1 MQAFS
6 LQRRIAQNS
15 RVKTYPLF
23 RGLGFWHSAG
33 GLFLRGTNRKKDG
46 KDHRYFSVVEN
57 QRISATKTVQRTVL
71 YLGEINDQQEAS
83 WRKTLAVFDEDK
95 QSYTNLNLFPDDRPI
110 PEDAI
115 DSIQVRLS
123 GLELRRPRPFGN
135 CWLASELWDQL
146 GLTEFWR
153 SRLGEG
159 RESVSWEKVLRLLV
173 INRLLEPGSE
183 FRVHRHWF
191 VESAMDALL
200 EESFAVAEK
209 DRLYRCLDRIGEHKQ
224 ELFVWLRQKWA
235 ELFHADFDVLLYDLT
250 STYFE
255 GEMEE
260 NPKAKRGYSRDS
272 RPDCLQVVI
281 ALVVTPDGFPLAYE
295 VMDGNTSEQKTLPL
309 FLDRIEK
316 TYGKARRVW
325 VMDRGIPTEAM
336 LGEMRRPDRQ
346 ISYLVGTP
354 RGRLNK
360 HEKQWLDLPW
370 QKVRDSIEVKLYEH
384 EGELYV
390 LARSDGRQ
398 AKEIAMRRKRLARL
412 LRKLRAM
419 RRSLPSRD
427 PLLLRIGA
435 AKKEAGRAFGFVK
448 LRMPLA
454 NEPVTRQSFSFR
466 VDREKLRKAQQR
478 DGHYLLRSNL
488 TAEDPAVLWTRY
500 VQLTQI
506 EAVFRSLKT
515 DLGIRPIY
523 HRLERRVDAH
533 ILVAFLAYCLQ
544 VTLKNRVQIH
554 APGLT
559 PTAVLEKLAT
569 IQMIDVWIP
578 TRDGRWLILPR
589 YTQPAKDLKI
599 LLDQIQLG
607 LPSQPPPRITAAAL
621 SQSKEAPNVQPRL
634 W

>member
-1 MQAFS
+1 M
-6 LQRRIAQNS
+6 
-15 RVKTYPLF
+15 
-23 RGLGFWHSAG
+23 
-33 GLFLRGTNRKKDG
+33 FLRSTNRKKDG
-46 KDHRYFSVVEN
+46 KDHRYFSIVEN
-57 QRISATKTVQRTVL
+57 QRISADKTVQRTVL
-71 YLGEINDQQEAS
+71 YLGEINDQQQAS
-83 WRKTLAVFDEDK
+83 WRKTLAVFDEEK
-95 QSYTNLNLFPDDRPI
+95 QQFTELSLFPEDRPL
-110 PEDAI
+110 PEGAVDG
-115 DSIQVRLS
+115 IQVKLS

-135 CWLASELWDQL
+135 CWLASELWHQL
-146 GLTEFWR
+146 GLSEFWR
-153 SRLGEG
+153 DHLPEG
-159 RESVSWEKVLRLLV
+159 RESVRWEKVLRLLV
-173 INRLLEPGSE
+173 VNRLLEPGSE

-200 EESFAVAEK
+200 EENFAVADK
-209 DRLYRCLDRIGEHKQ
+209 DRLYRCLDRILDHKQ
-224 ELFVWLRQKWA
+224 DLFVWLKQKWS
-235 ELFHADFDVLLYDLT
+235 ELFQADFEVLLYDLT

-295 VMDGNTSEQKTLPL
+295 VMDGNTSEHKTLKP
-309 FLDRIEK
+309 FLNHIEK

-325 VMDRGIPTEAM
+325 VMDRGIPTEAI
-336 LGEMRRPDRQ
+336 LREMREPGREMF
-346 ISYLVGTP
+346 YLVGTP
-354 RGRLNK
+354 KGRINK
-360 HEKQWLDLPW
+360 HEKKWLDLPW
-370 QKVRDSIEVKLYEH
+370 QKVRENVQVKLYEH

-419 RRSLPSRD
+419 RRSLPGRD
-427 PLLLRIGA
+427 QLLLRIGA

-448 LRMPLA
+448 IRLPLA
-454 NEPVTRQSFSFR
+454 TEPVTRETFSFR
-466 VDREKLRKAQQR
+466 VEKSKLQRAQQR

-506 EAVFRSLKT
+506 EAVFRSLKN

-523 HRLERRVDAH
+523 HQLEHRVDAH
-533 ILVAFLAYCLQ
+533 ILIAFLAYCLQ
-544 VTLKNRVQIH
+544 VTLKNRLQIH

-559 PTAVLEKLAT
+559 PTAVLEKLGT

-589 YTQPAKDLKI
+589 YTQPAKDLQ
-599 LLDQIQLG
+599 LLLEQIQLK
-607 LPSQPPPRITAAAL
+607 LPSQPPPRITAPAL
-621 SQSKEAPNVQPRL
+621 RIPAGPPATQTSL

>member
-1 MQAFS
+1 M
-6 LQRRIAQNS
+6 
-15 RVKTYPLF
+15 
-23 RGLGFWHSAG
+23 
-33 GLFLRGTNRKKDG
+33 FLRSTNRKKDG
-46 KDHRYFSVVEN
+46 KHHRYFSIVEN
-57 QRISATKTVQRTVL
+57 QRIAADKTVQRTVL
-71 YLGEINDQQEAS
+71 YLGEINDQQQAS
-83 WRKTLAVFDEDK
+83 WRKTLAVFDEEK
-95 QSYTNLNLFPDDRPI
+95 QQVTELSLFPEDRPL
-110 PEDAI
+110 PEDAV
-115 DSIQVRLS
+115 DSIQVKLS

-135 CWLASELWDQL
+135 CWLASELWHQL
-146 GLTEFWR
+146 GLSEFWR
-153 SRLGEG
+153 EHLPEG

-173 INRLLEPGSE
+173 VNRLLEPGSE

-191 VESAMDALL
+191 VESAMDTLL
-200 EESFAVAEK
+200 EENFAVAEK
-209 DRLYRCLDRIGEHKQ
+209 DRLYRCLDRLLEHKQ
-224 ELFVWLRQKWA
+224 DLFVWLKQKWA
-235 ELFHADFDVLLYDLT
+235 ELFHADFEVLLYDLT

-260 NPKAKRGYSRDS
+260 NPKAKRGYSRDQ

-295 VMDGNTSEQKTLPL
+295 VMDGNTSEHKTLRP
-309 FLDRIEK
+309 FLDHIEK

-325 VMDRGIPTEAM
+325 VMDRGIPTEAI
-336 LGEMRRPDRQ
+336 LREMREPGREMY
-346 ISYLVGTP
+346 YLVGTP
-354 RGRLNK
+354 KGRINK
-360 HEKQWLDLPW
+360 HEKKWLDLPW
-370 QKVRDSIEVKLYEH
+370 QKVRESVEVKLYEH
-384 EGELYV
+384 DGELYV

-427 PLLLRIGA
+427 QLLLRIGA

-448 LRMPLA
+448 IRMPQA
-454 NEPVTRQSFSFR
+454 TQAVTRQTFSFR
-466 VDREKLRKAQQR
+466 VDKSKLAKAQQR

-506 EAVFRSLKT
+506 EAVFRSLKN

-523 HRLERRVDAH
+523 HRLEKRVDAH
-533 ILVAFLAYCLQ
+533 ILIAFLAYCLQ
-544 VTLKNRVQIH
+544 VTLKNRLQIH

-559 PTAVLEKLAT
+559 PTAVLEKLGT

-589 YTQPAKDLKI
+589 YTQPAKDIK
-599 LLDQIQLG
+599 LLMEQIRLT
-607 LPSQPPPRITAAAL
+607 LPSQPPPRITAPAL
-621 SQSKEAPNVQPRL
+621 APADHAFAQPRL